1 MLRRE
6 GVQIQRAGGPNIG
19 GFIGENSN
27 MAGSL
32 HGRAAVITGST
43 SGIGLGFARALAAE
57 GCAIMLNGFGDAAA
71 IEEIRAGLAAE
82 FSVPVFH
89 NDADMREP
97 DAIVAMIAETDD
109 KLGKVDILINNAG
122 IQHRQA
128 VESFPVDKWNEMLA
142 VNLSAPFH
150 AIRAVLPQ
158 MKARNWG
165 RIINTA
171 STNALVGTPEL
182 VCYTATKHG
191 ILGMTKVV
199 ALETA
204 DTDVTV
210 NTICPSYIKTPL
222 VDQQIKDQ
230 SAAHGISE
238 DEVIERIMLKPMPK
252 KAFISIEEVAGTIEF
267 LMSPAA
273 RNITGQA
280 IVMDGGWTAQ

>member
-1 MLRRE
+1 
-6 GVQIQRAGGPNIG
+6 
-19 GFIGENSN
+19 

-32 HGRAAVITGST
+32 QGKTAVITGST
-43 SGIGLGFARALAAE
+43 RGIGLGFARALAAE
-57 GCAIMLNGFGDAAA
+57 GCAIMLNGFGDTAE
-71 IEEIRAGLAAE
+71 IEDIRAGLAAA

-97 DAIVAMIAETDD
+97 EAIVAMIADADD

-122 IQHRQA
+122 IQHRA
-128 VESFPVDKWNEMLA
+128 PVETFPLEKWDEMLA

-158 MKARNWG
+158 MKARDWG

-199 ALETA
+199 ALETIE
-204 DTDVTV
+204 TGVTC
-210 NTICPSYIKTPL
+210 NAICPGTVRTDMSEHRIDAFAEKMGVSKEAALDDYIARKQPYH
-222 VDQQIKDQ
+222 Q
-230 SAAHGISE
+230 
-238 DEVIERIMLKPMPK
+238 PMGR
-252 KAFISIEEVAGTIEF
+252 FITIEEIAAAAVYLCSDAG
-267 LMSPAA
+267 AA
-273 RNITGQA
+273 VRGAAFT
-280 IVMDGGWTAQ
+280 VDGGWTAR